1 MLDDQLS
8 FLPSVVYDKAPTE
21 YDFGHCILQPPKIV
35 HQGDVVT
42 VRWDFLFN
50 IKKFKAKFTNV
61 LLLLF
66 RFVTGNPR
74 NDLQLDGTYLTV
86 EKAIDNN
93 TLNWNTV
100 YTDKDWET
108 EY

>member
-1 MLDDQLS
+1 MYYL
-8 FLPSVVYDKAPTE
+8 
-21 YDFGHCILQPPKIV
+21 
-35 HQGDVVT
+35 
-42 VRWDFLFN
+42 
-50 IKKFKAKFTNV
+50 